1 MRLATTAP
9 LMAAFAAAFSA
20 ACSDMGGSER
30 YAFATP
36 LFGDLSE
43 EAFDANCRAFRAK
56 QELDKT
62 LQTVAPPEV
71 NWAPDIYTA
80 IERATAEDK
89 PIFLSTHVD
98 LNGQGERDV

>member
-1 MRLATTAP
+1 MRFATTAP
-9 LMAAFAAAFSA
+9 LMAAVAALSA
-20 ACSDMGGSER
+20 ACSDMGASDR

-36 LFGDLSE
+36 LFGDLNE

-62 LQTVAPPEV
+62 LQTEAPPDI
-71 NWAPDIYTA
+71 NWAPDVYSA